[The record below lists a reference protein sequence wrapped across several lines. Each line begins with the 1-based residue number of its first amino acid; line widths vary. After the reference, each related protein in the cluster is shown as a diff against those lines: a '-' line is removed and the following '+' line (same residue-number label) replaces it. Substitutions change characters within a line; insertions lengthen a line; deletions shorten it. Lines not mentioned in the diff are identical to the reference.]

1 MLPDLGTDCIQIWQ
15 YNKPIKESVMKLV
28 NSPAFRRLVKQY
40 SRKLWAHLHQVVY
53 VVAMILFSIQVL
65 GQNSKFYANE
75 YWGTVV
81 PLAVM
86 LGGVYSLFVIMA
98 VQIRLS
104 VDKTD
109 PALVGRV
116 YVAAGLISVMLIAGF
131 AEARTAGVGWMVFGL
146 IGIVA
151 MAIDYGVHEFIK
163 WAKTR
168 RQQDL
173 PVLRF
178 WVMG

>member
-1 MLPDLGTDCIQIWQ
+1 MKQIV
-15 YNKPIKESVMKLV
+15 S
-28 NSPAFRRLVKQY
+28 SPALRRVVKQY
-40 SRKLWAHLHQVVY
+40 SRKLWAHLHQIVY

-65 GQNSKFYANE
+65 GQNTKFYPSE

-81 PLAVM
+81 PLAIM
-86 LGGVYSLFVIMA
+86 LGGFYAVMVVVA

-104 VDKTD
+104 VVKTD
-109 PALVGRV
+109 PALTGRV

-131 AEARTAGVGWMVFGL
+131 AEARTAGVGWMVFGFF
-146 IGIVA
+146 GIVA
-151 MAIDYGVHEFIK
+151 MVIDYGVHEFIK